1 MRAPDRRLYAA
12 LIGLTALLA
21 ACDTPVTRPPEPQVP
36 KPDAILLIGSCWC
49 RTDLPFS
56 PAAINDAEIV
66 VGKNGTEAV
75 YWQNG
80 VLDTLQHSVALAG
93 PYSAVAISPNGAILG
108 KAGNHAIYWQSPTS
122 PPNDVNAGF
131 PYYVEPV
138 AINDSHTIV
147 GWSWKGYG
155 LTAWRYTPS
164 GGWVEI
170 GAGLGISGFDQTI
183 PTSLNANG
191 QAAGYR
197 YLYNSGTLLPVRW
210 NATGG
215 PIALPAPLDW
225 SGMPSGR
232 ANSIDGAG
240 NIYGFTSA
248 GATIWN
254 YYGGSTL
261 VTGMPAIP
269 SMRSN
274 SGRFVGV
281 AANSSGIQQPFTS
294 FSGVVTWLSNP
305 DVSSP
310 TPVGVNGCGT
320 IVARRASA
328 PGTGF
333 LWKRSGIAMYQ
344 CDIPPVV
351 TTTF

>member
-1 MRAPDRRLYAA
+1 MRAIDRTLFAA
-12 LIGLTALLA
+12 LAVTTLLA
-21 ACDTPVTRPPEPQVP
+21 GCDTPVTRPPEPPQAARP
-36 KPDAILLIGSCWC
+36 EEILLIGSCWC

-56 PAAINDAEIV
+56 PAAINDAGIV
-66 VGKNGTEAV
+66 VGTNGSEAV

-80 VLDTLQHSVALAG
+80 ILDTLQHSVALSG
-93 PYSAVAISPNGAILG
+93 PYRAVAISPNGAILG
-108 KAGNHAIYWQSPTS
+108 AANGHTIYWQTPTS
-122 PPNDVNAGF
+122 PPNDVNSGF
-131 PYYVEPV
+131 PYLVEPM
-138 AINDSHTIV
+138 AINDAHTIV

-155 LTAWRYTPS
+155 LTAWRYTPTT
-164 GGWVEI
+164 GWVEI

-197 YLYNSGTLLPVRW
+197 YLYNSGTYLPVRW

-269 SMRSN
+269 SLRSN

-281 AANSSGIQQPFTS
+281 GYNSSVQQPFTS
-294 FSGVVTWLSNP
+294 FNGALTWLASP
-305 DVSSP
+305 DLTAP
-310 TPVGVNGCGT
+310 TPVGVNACGT
-320 IVARRASA
+320 IVARRATSPA
-328 PGTGF
+328 TGF

>member
-1 MRAPDRRLYAA
+1 MRAPARRLYAA

-21 ACDTPVTRPPEPQVP
+21 ACDTSVTRPPLPQDA

-56 PAAINDAEIV
+56 PAAINDAGIV
-66 VGKNGTEAV
+66 VGTNGTEAV
-75 YWQNG
+75 FWQNG
-80 VLDTLQHSVALAG
+80 VLDTHQHSVALAG

-108 KAGNHAIYWQSPTS
+108 KAGTHAIYWQTPTS
-122 PPNDVNAGF
+122 PPNDVNSGF
-131 PYYVEPV
+131 SYLVEPV

-147 GWSWKGYG
+147 GWSWKGLG
-155 LTAWRYTPS
+155 LTAWRYTPT

-183 PTSLNANG
+183 PTSLNASG

-197 YLYNSGTLLPVRW
+197 YLYNSGTYLPVRW
-210 NATGG
+210 AASGG
-215 PIALPAPLDW
+215 PIALPAPIDYT
-225 SGMPSGR
+225 GFPSGT
-232 ANSIDGAG
+232 ALSIDGAG
-240 NIYGFTSA
+240 NIFGTTSA

-254 YYGGSTL
+254 YYGGSSV
-261 VTGMPAIP
+261 VTGFPALP

-274 SGRFVGV
+274 AGRFVGV
-281 AANSSGIQQPFTS
+281 GPNSSGQLQPFTS
-294 FSGVVTWLSNP
+294 FNGGITWLSNP

-310 TPVGVNGCGT
+310 TPVGVNACGT
-320 IVARRASA
+320 IVAKRPSV

-333 LWKRSGIAMYQ
+333 LWKRSGVAIYQ